1 MMQQVLPFTLSLELC
16 ADSSRE
22 CGAFCFKDESKGFC
36 CSNGLISLDAFPPPP
51 PFLGQLL
58 DSTDNASM
66 DFKKNIRYYNNAF
79 QITSFGYHE
88 AAVPGWNPTIRV
100 QGQVYHLIGTLL
112 PHNINTPSFLQVYFI
127 DSLEEEV
134 AIRQNKELH
143 RGILRQLIE
152 IMHANNSYVQNLKS
166 AKDELLAEKN
176 MKVIIREDKRPQG
189 EHSRRFNKQQS
200 SEIAILMDNEPT
212 ATRDI
217 VLRLKDGGLKRI
229 SELHRSYDPLQQ
241 QRNVRKQFP
250 KAFHA
255 TTDQHEDS
263 YPKYRR
269 RSEEDGGHV
278 GKLKDSVIITNQWV
292 VPYNP
297 YLLHQFN
304 CHINVE
310 ICSSIKSIKYVLKYV
325 HKGTDQAIF
334 QLQKAGTAQQE
345 DHQQNNVDEISM
357 FQNAQYI
364 GSIEAGWRLLG
375 NDIHERFPMVQRLCI
390 WKTVS
395 VCTFDRTMLWIVHMG
410 PFQQRLSLHFSSF
423 AMRIRLPSNL
433 NTQRSQ
439 NRTWKLTRK
448 QWQKRKRGKA
458 IGRMYTISP
467 RQGECYFLRLLLNV
481 VKGPKSYDDL
491 KTVNGEVCAT
501 FREACQK
508 QSLLEDDQHLQ
519 LAMEEACA
527 NQSPKLLQDLLAIIL
542 MSCNPSQP
550 GHLRVNFRDHL
561 AEDFLISFRRE
572 DKKLPDSHV
581 VGAKAGN

>member
-1 MMQQVLPFTLSLELC
+1 MSHMIHGP
-16 ADSSRE
+16 
-22 CGAFCFKDESKGFC
+22 CGAINPKNC
-36 CSNGLISLDAFPPPP
+36 C
-51 PFLGQLL
+51 
-58 DSTDNASM
+58 M
-66 DFKKNIRYYNNAF
+66 DQTTKKC
-79 QITSFGYHE
+79 T
-88 AAVPGWNPTIRV
+88 
-100 QGQVYHLIGTLL
+100 
-112 PHNINTPSFLQVYFI
+112 
-127 DSLEEEV
+127 
-134 AIRQNKELH
+134 K
-143 RGILRQLIE
+143 
-152 IMHANNSYVQNLKS
+152 K
-166 AKDELLAEKN
+166 
-176 MKVIIREDKRPQG
+176 
-189 EHSRRFNKQQS
+189 
-200 SEIAILMDNEPT
+200 
-212 ATRDI
+212 
-217 VLRLKDGGLKRI
+217 
-229 SELHRSYDPLQQ
+229 
-241 QRNVRKQFP
+241 FP

-255 TTDQHEDS
+255 TTDQGEDS

-325 HKGTDQAIF
+325 HKGTDQAVF

-357 FQNAQYI
+357 FQNARYI

-375 NDIHERFPMVQRLCI
+375 NDIHERFPMVQRL
-390 WKTVS
+390 S
-395 VCTFDRTMLWIVHMG
+395 VHLENGQRVYFRQDNAMDRAHG
-410 PFQQRLSLHFSSF
+410 PPPATNLTAFFQLCNED
-423 AMRIRLPSNL
+423 PSVIEL
-433 NTQRSQ
+433 KYPEVPEQY
-439 NRTWKLTRK
+439 TWQLTRK

-508 QSLLEDDQHLQ
+508 QGLLDDDQHLQ

-527 NQSPKLLQDLLAIIL
+527 TQSPKLLRDLLAIIL
-542 MSCNPSQP
+542 VSCNPSLDTC
-550 GHLRVNFRDHL
+550 GLTS
-561 AEDFLISFRRE
+561 ETT
-572 DKKLPDSHV
+572 
-581 VGAKAGN
+581 